1 MKIHN
6 RIIGSFVLVDN
17 WVGVQTYN
25 QIIALS
31 SGFFQEIQMTD
42 VEQIESSSHVNDF
55 ITWLKKINESF
66 FTHFSKCLSKVK
78 KNNEKSFDN
87 LLWVLCPH

>member
-55 ITWLKKINESF
+55 ITWLKNKTN
-66 FTHFSKCLSKVK
+66 HFSHI
-78 KNNEKSFDN
+78 F
-87 LLWVLCPH
+87 

>member
-55 ITWLKKINESF
+55 ITWLKNKRIIFHTFFEMSFES
-66 FTHFSKCLSKVK
+66 
-78 KNNEKSFDN
+78 
-87 LLWVLCPH
+87 